1 MAKQFLSDIQAET
14 LVRAIATELNK
25 AKSDAADAKSDAAEA
40 KDAKTTAEAAKQ
52 DATSAKSTAEAAK
65 TTAEAAK
72 QDATSAKSDAASA
85 KSTAEAIRATAEAA
99 VPKTAVK
106 DNLDDDSN
114 GTVASVKAVKN
125 AVAAVAAVAIYS
137 VVNTLPAPAEAKTN
151 VIYLVPK
158 STAQTNNVYDEYI
171 YDGSSKFEKIG
182 DTEIDLS
189 NYMLK
194 NEVTELDQEQMDDLL
209 ALINGDEN
217 A

>member
-1 MAKQFLSDIQAET
+1 MAKQFLSDIQTET

-25 AKSDAADAKSDAAEA
+25 AKSDAAEA

-52 DATSAKSTAEAAK
+52 DAANAKS
-65 TTAEAAK
+65 TAEAAK
-72 QDATSAKSDAASA
+72 QDATTAKSDATTA

-125 AVAAVAAVAIYS
+125 AIAAIAAVAIYS

>member
-1 MAKQFLSDIQAET
+1 MAKQFLSDSQAET
-14 LVRAIATELNK
+14 LVRAIVGELNK

-40 KDAKTTAEAAKQ
+40 KDAKTTAEAAKS
-52 DATSAKSTAEAAK
+52 DATSAK

-72 QDATSAKSDAASA
+72 SDAATAKSDAATA

-114 GTVASVKAVKN
+114 GTVASVKAVKA

-151 VIYLVPK
+151 VIYLVPN

-182 DTEIDLS
+182 DTKIDLS

>member
-1 MAKQFLSDIQAET
+1 MAKQFLSDSQVET

-25 AKSDAADAKSDAAEA
+25 AKSDA
-40 KDAKTTAEAAKQ
+40 TT
-52 DATSAKSTAEAAK
+52 TKSTAEAAK
-65 TTAEAAK
+65 T
-72 QDATSAKSDAASA
+72 
-85 KSTAEAIRATAEAA
+85 TAEAA